1 MINNKDSGTIL
12 PSNLRTGQEIR
23 IFYCKFR
30 AWPYIIRDN
39 VSLGTPVELVPFGN
53 IFHFTIFE
61 LKSQNRDFNS
71 LLCEIFTYLA
81 VKLGK
86 SGIQSNSMRLTD
98 RLVLAIN
105 RQSRLPIYKGRRTK
119 QIFSRHPTQD
129 SFLLQK
135 SMESVVQLKQYLKI
149 LYQLK
154 VLYFLVRI

>member
-23 IFYCKFR
+23 IFYYKFR
-30 AWPYIIRDN
+30 AWPYIIRAQEFAN
-39 VSLGTPVELVPFGN
+39 PLAELVPFWN
-53 IFHFTIFE
+53 RSNFTIFE
-61 LKSQNRDFNS
+61 LSSQNCDFNS
-71 LLCEIFTYLA
+71 LLCEILTNLA

-98 RLVLAIN
+98 RLVLTIN

-149 LYQLK
+149 LFQLK
-154 VLYFLVRI
+154 ALYFLVML